1 MVAPSKRRFAI
12 DTTPENPLFPPARHP
27 CAAMSGDRM
36 LLRPFSILVILVA
49 TAGCRFL
56 TGTAATTATVGA
68 SPRPAHQQARKT
80 VQLELLFVRHD
91 AQDAAL
97 STDLWTHAD
106 EQFLEADVR
115 DRLAANGLRVGI
127 VGDHLAPHVASRLRA
142 DASTPSPESELA
154 TDAAISRRRLQ
165 LLPGR
170 RGEIVTNGGVREL
183 VLLERGTDGVTGATY
198 RDATTIFSLEAAPA
212 ANGCVCITVTP
223 EIKHGPLEKSW
234 VGEDGMFRL
243 ETGQR
248 RHRLEHL
255 SFVATLPRDGML
267 VIGSVG
273 NDSASVGDGL
283 LTDCKND
290 GGRSVRLLAIRP
302 QADTVDPLFTPGG
315 GDDLPTDSSP
325 LTIH

>member
-1 MVAPSKRRFAI
+1 
-12 DTTPENPLFPPARHP
+12 
-27 CAAMSGDRM
+27 M
-36 LLRPFSILVILVA
+36 LLRPISLLLFLAA

-56 TGTAATTATVGA
+56 TGTAATSATVES
-68 SPRPAHQQARKT
+68 SPRPAQQQARRT

-91 AQDAAL
+91 AHDAELGA
-97 STDLWTHAD
+97 DLWTHVD
-106 EQFLEADVR
+106 EQFLEAEVR

-127 VGDHLAPHVASRLRA
+127 VGDHLPPHLASRLTA
-142 DASTPSPESELA
+142 DASTPASGSELA

-183 VLLERGTDGVTGATY
+183 VLLERGMDGVSGATY
-198 RDATTIFSLEAAPA
+198 RDATTLFSIEAAPA
-212 ANGCVCITVTP
+212 ANGSVQITITP

-255 SFVATLPRDGML
+255 SFVAALPRDGML

-273 NDSASVGDGL
+273 SDSASVGDGL
-283 LTDCKND
+283 LKDRQRGT
-290 GGRSVRLLAIRP
+290 GTSVRLVTIRP
-302 QADTVDPLFTPGG
+302 LADCVDPLFAPGDGNATPS
-315 GDDLPTDSSP
+315 DQPP

>member
-1 MVAPSKRRFAI
+1 
-12 DTTPENPLFPPARHP
+12 
-27 CAAMSGDRM
+27 MS
-36 LLRPFSILVILVA
+36 LRPISILLILLTA
-49 TAGCRFL
+49 AGCRFL

-68 SPRPAHQQARKT
+68 APRPSRQQARRT

-91 AQDAAL
+91 VHDKQL
-97 STDLWTHAD
+97 GTDLWTYVD

-115 DRLAANGLRVGI
+115 DRLTANGLRVGI
-127 VGDHLAPHVASRLRA
+127 VGDHLPPELAARLTA
-142 DASTPSPESELA
+142 DAAIADSGSELA

-183 VLLERGTDGVTGATY
+183 VLLERASEGVSGATY
-198 RDATTIFSLEAAPA
+198 RDATTLFSIEAVPA
-212 ANGCVCITVTP
+212 ANGCVRVTVTP

-248 RHRLEHL
+248 RHQLEHL
-255 SFVATLPRDGML
+255 SFSATLPRDGTL
-267 VIGSVG
+267 VVGSAG

-283 LTDCKND
+283 LKDRQRGSGT
-290 GGRSVRLLAIRP
+290 SARLLTIRP
-302 QADTVDPLFTPGG
+302 LADGVDPLFDAGDGNSTPS
-315 GDDLPTDSSP
+315 DQAP
-325 LTIH
+325 LTIR

>member
-1 MVAPSKRRFAI
+1 
-12 DTTPENPLFPPARHP
+12 
-27 CAAMSGDRM
+27 M
-36 LLRPFSILVILVA
+36 LLRPISILLFLVA
-49 TAGCRFL
+49 TTGCRFL
-56 TGTAATTATVGA
+56 TGTAATTATVGS
-68 SPRPAHQQARKT
+68 SPRPTQQQARRT

-91 AQDAAL
+91 AHDAEL
-97 STDLWTHAD
+97 VTDLWTHGD
-106 EQFLEADVR
+106 EQFLDAEVR

-127 VGDHLAPHVASRLRA
+127 VGDHLPPHLASRLTA
-142 DASTPSPESELA
+142 EASTPASDSELA

-183 VLLERGTDGVTGATY
+183 VLLERGTDGVSGATY
-198 RDATTIFSLEAAPA
+198 RDATTIFSIEASPA
-212 ANGCVCITVTP
+212 ANGCVQITVTP

-283 LTDCKND
+283 LKDSERD
-290 GGRSVRLLAIRP
+290 GGTSVRLLTVRP
-302 QADTVDPLFTPGG
+302 LADTVDPLFTSGD
-315 GDDLPTDSSP
+315 GDDLSTDPAP
-325 LTIH
+325 LTIR

>member
-1 MVAPSKRRFAI
+1 
-12 DTTPENPLFPPARHP
+12 
-27 CAAMSGDRM
+27 M
-36 LLRPFSILVILVA
+36 LLRPISILLFLAA

-56 TGTAATTATVGA
+56 SGTAATTATVGS
-68 SPRPAHQQARKT
+68 SPRPAQQQARRT

-91 AQDAAL
+91 AHDEDFGN
-97 STDLWTHAD
+97 DLWTYAD
-106 EQFLEADVR
+106 EQFLEAGIR

-127 VGDHLAPHVASRLRA
+127 VGDHLPPHLVSRLTA
-142 DASTPSPESELA
+142 DATTPISGSELA

-183 VLLERGTDGVTGATY
+183 VLLERGSDGVSGATY
-198 RDATTIFSLEAAPA
+198 RDATTLFSIEAAPA
-212 ANGCVCITVTP
+212 ANGCVRITVTP

-255 SFVATLPRDGML
+255 SFIAALPRDGML
-267 VIGSVG
+267 VIGSAG

-283 LTDCKND
+283 LKDRERGSGT
-290 GGRSVRLLAIRP
+290 SVRLLTIRP
-302 QADTVDPLFTPGG
+302 LADTVDPLFTS
-315 GDDLPTDSSP
+315 GDGETMPSDDVP

>member
-1 MVAPSKRRFAI
+1 
-12 DTTPENPLFPPARHP
+12 
-27 CAAMSGDRM
+27 M
-36 LLRPFSILVILVA
+36 LLRPIAILLLLVA
-49 TAGCRFL
+49 AAGCRFL
-56 TGTAATTATVGA
+56 TGTAATTATAG
-68 SPRPAHQQARKT
+68 SLPRQAHQQARRT

-91 AQDAAL
+91 AHDAELA
-97 STDLWTHAD
+97 TNLWTHVD
-106 EQFLEADVR
+106 EQFLEAEVR

-127 VGDHLAPHVASRLRA
+127 VGDHLPPHLAARLTA
-142 DASTPSPESELA
+142 DATTAESGSELA
-154 TDAAISRRRLQ
+154 TDAVISRRRLQ

-183 VLLERGTDGVTGATY
+183 VLLERVPDGVSGATY
-198 RDATTIFSLEAAPA
+198 RDATTLFSIEAVPD
-212 ANGCVCITVTP
+212 ANGCVRITVTP

-255 SFVATLPRDGML
+255 SFLVTLPRDGTL
-267 VIGSVG
+267 VVGSAG

-283 LTDCKND
+283 LKDRQRGSGT
-290 GGRSVRLLAIRP
+290 SVRLLTIRP
-302 QADTVDPLFTPGG
+302 LADCVDPLFAT
-315 GDDLPTDSSP
+315 GDGNAKPSDHAP

>member
-1 MVAPSKRRFAI
+1 
-12 DTTPENPLFPPARHP
+12 
-27 CAAMSGDRM
+27 M
-36 LLRPFSILVILVA
+36 LLRPISILLILVA
-49 TAGCRFL
+49 AAGCRFL

-68 SPRPAHQQARKT
+68 SPPPAHRQARRT

-91 AQDAAL
+91 AHDAEL
-97 STDLWTHAD
+97 GSDLWTHVD
-106 EQFLEADVR
+106 EQFLDAEIR

-127 VGDHLAPHVASRLRA
+127 VGDHLPPHLASRFTA
-142 DASTPSPESELA
+142 DTTMANAGGELA

-170 RGEIVTNGGVREL
+170 RGEIVTTSGVREL
-183 VLLERGTDGVTGATY
+183 VLLERVSDGVSGATY
-198 RDATTIFSLEAAPA
+198 RDATTLFSIEAANA
-212 ANGCVCITVTP
+212 ANGCMRITVTP

-255 SFVATLPRDGML
+255 SFLATLPRDGML
-267 VIGSVG
+267 VVGSAG

-283 LTDCKND
+283 LKDRERGNGT
-290 GGRSVRLLAIRP
+290 SVRLMAIRP
-302 QADTVDPLFTPGG
+302 LADTVDPLFAA
-315 GDDLPTDSSP
+315 GDGEASSSNDPP